1 MAIVSIKGLLARHNL
16 ATPQQ
21 FDEWHKAWRVTQ
33 EAGSADT
40 FMMFVARERG
50 ASEETF
56 LRELAAALD
65 WPYIDLTKTDVSAD
79 ARKKIST
86 KIAFQYSVLPVK
98 FEEGR
103 LTVAVSNP
111 FDAAMLSAVQF
122 DARVPVQYAL
132 TTHIEIDKSLK
143 KFYGVGAET
152 LDEMAKDDEPWI
164 CWEDKEITEGDQEAS
179 VIKFVNQII
188 WEAFKDRAT
197 DIHFEPAEDE
207 LRIRYRIDGI
217 LHQTPMPPQLKRFQA
232 SLISRIKV
240 MSGMNIAEKRLPQD
254 GRINVRIKGEEI
266 DIRVSTVPTVYGESV
281 SLRLLTRGKIFLGM
295 EKLGFAPAEESR
307 IREIIV
313 KPHGIFLVTGPTGS
327 GKSTS
332 LYAFLATINSVTK
345 RIITIEEPVEY
356 ELKGINQIAVR
367 GDIGLTFAM
376 GLRHILR
383 QDPNVIMVGEI
394 RDLETAEIAIRAAL
408 TGHLVFSTLHT
419 NDAPSAFTRLID
431 MGIEPFLVA
440 SSVEAVL
447 AQRLVR
453 TICPKCKAEQ
463 KVGGIIC
470 GASGFPR
477 IKSTRPASAKGP
489 GARSAGNWAT
499 RGAWAFTNCCS
510 WTRTSARSSWA
521 APPPPPS
528 RKRPCKTACALCGP
542 MAGTRSGPPRPP
554 SRKSCASRKPKNISI
569 ADRRRQTARLGER
582 FLMARWHSA
591 NVLQTNAG
599 GTAPLAACRQRRT
612 FYRSGRNDAA
622 DQRAVPA
629 GGGGQGLANAFPRQT
644 QHRLAP
650 AGQGFLSRRAIAQQR
665 SGRSGVHGRAAIG
678 KTFPAAGHACGLE
691 HLFAAAAGRQT
702 RRAASCHCHHC
713 GKERGGRIS
722 RCSWKRKGFWPTAW
736 KRPVWSSLLAAKIN
750 EDGVWIFAGAAG
762 EPALVVWCV
771 WG

>member
-1 MAIVSIKGLLARHNL
+1 MAIVSIKALLERHNV
-16 ATPQQ
+16 ATPRQLE
-21 FDEWHKAWRVTQ
+21 EWNKAWRVAVEGGSQ
-33 EAGSADT
+33 ETLLG
-40 FMMFVARERG
+40 FVAREKG
-50 ASEETF
+50 SSEEAF
-56 LRELAAALD
+56 LQELAKALD
-65 WPYIDLTKTDVSAD
+65 WPYVDLTKTEVPLE
-79 ARKKIST
+79 ARKRIST
-86 KIAFQYSVLPVK
+86 KIAFQYSVLPVE
-98 FEEGR
+98 FEKGQLR
-103 LTVAVSNP
+103 VAVSNP

-122 DARVPVQYAL
+122 DARVPVTFAL
-132 TTHIEIDKSLK
+132 TTRTEIEKSLK

-152 LDEMAKDDEPWI
+152 LEEIAKDDDDLEVLA
-164 CWEDKEITEGDQEAS
+164 ETKEIAEGDQEAS
-179 VIKFVNQII
+179 VIRFVNQII
-188 WEAFKDRAT
+188 WEAYKDRAT

-281 SLRLLTRGKIFLGM
+281 SLRLLTRGKIFLSL
-295 EKLGFAPAEESR
+295 EKLGFDMAEESR

-332 LYAFLATINSVTK
+332 LYAFLSSINSVTK

-367 GDIGLTFAM
+367 SDIGLTFAM

-463 KVGGIIC
+463 KVDRAYLERI
-470 GASGFPR
+470 GFPEED
-477 IKSTRPASAKGP
+477 IGTSKFYKG
-489 GARSAGNWAT
+489 AG
-499 RGAWAFTNCCS
+499 C
-510 WTRTSARSSWA
+510 
-521 APPPPPS
+521 
-528 RKRPCKTACALCGP
+528 
-542 MAGTRSGPPRPP
+542 
-554 SRKSCASRKPKNISI
+554 
-569 ADRRRQTARLGER
+569 EE
-582 FLMARWHSA
+582 
-591 NVLQTNAG
+591 
-599 GTAPLAACRQRRT
+599 CRQLGYQGRMGIYELM
-612 FYRSGRNDAA
+612 FIDEELRS
-622 DQRAVPA
+622 
-629 GGGGQGLANAFPRQT
+629 LI
-644 QHRLAP
+644 L
-650 AGQGFLSRRAIAQQR
+650 
-665 SGRSGVHGRAAIG
+665 
-678 KTFPAAGHACGLE
+678 
-691 HLFAAAAGRQT
+691 
-702 RRAASCHCHHC
+702 RRAAASTLAQKAMEN
-713 GKERGGRIS
+713 GMRTLRNDG
-722 RCSWKRKGFWPTAW
+722 WKKV
-736 KRPVWSSLLAAKIN
+736 KAAKTTI
-750 EDGVWIFAGAAG
+750 EEVLRVTQSEEHLKSLVE
-762 EPALVVWCV
+762 EPKQGGWTK
-771 WG
+771 GS